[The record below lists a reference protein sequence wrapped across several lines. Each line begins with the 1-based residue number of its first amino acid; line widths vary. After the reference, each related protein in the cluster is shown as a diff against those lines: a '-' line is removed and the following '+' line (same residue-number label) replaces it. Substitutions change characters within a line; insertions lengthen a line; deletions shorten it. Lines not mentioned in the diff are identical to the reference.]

1 MTLLCA
7 IIDLAGSVFVVPYR
21 RLYACGATI
30 YLVIHPSRVTS
41 LAFVGCL
48 ELLKSNRNRAMQ
60 VLNVMKKQQFS
71 LLVVDDDD
79 VDFMN
84 VKRALKKNDLS
95 LPIDRA
101 ANGLEALEFL
111 NQKFRAS
118 GTVDKLVILLDLN
131 MPKMN
136 GIEFLQEMRNDP
148 RFHTVPVIVLTTS
161 DQQKDLEAAYNLNV
175 AGYIVKPVEFQSFV
189 ETMKIV
195 NGYWSLCAMPT

>member
-1 MTLLCA
+1 
-7 IIDLAGSVFVVPYR
+7 
-21 RLYACGATI
+21 
-30 YLVIHPSRVTS
+30 
-41 LAFVGCL
+41 
-48 ELLKSNRNRAMQ
+48 MQ
-60 VLNVMKKQQFS
+60 ALNVMKKQQFS

-79 VDFMN
+79 VDVMN
-84 VKRALKKNDLS
+84 VKRALKKNDLT

-111 NQKFRAS
+111 NQKFQTN
-118 GTVDKLVILLDLN
+118 GTVDQLVILLDLN

-136 GIEFLQEMRNDP
+136 GIEFLREMRNDP